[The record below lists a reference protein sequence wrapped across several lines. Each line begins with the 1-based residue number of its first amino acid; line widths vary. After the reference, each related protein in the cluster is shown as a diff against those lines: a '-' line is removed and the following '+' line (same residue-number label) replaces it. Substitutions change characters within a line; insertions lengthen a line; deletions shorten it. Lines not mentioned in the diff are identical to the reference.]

1 MLKSD
6 KLKLKI
12 IDLLKKEGE
21 KTLGQLKK
29 NIKIAHH
36 YTLTNA
42 LEFLEKI
49 GLIETVQKGDKLGS
63 KLVMLKK

>member
-1 MLKSD
+1 MLQAD
-6 KLKLKI
+6 KLKFEI
-12 IDLLKKEGE
+12 INLLKKEGE
-21 KTLGQLKK
+21 KTLGQIKK

-49 GLIETVQKGDKLGS
+49 GSIEIVHKGDKLGS
-63 KLVMLKK
+63 KIVRLKK

>member
-1 MLKSD
+1 MLRSD
-6 KLKLKI
+6 KLKFEI
-12 IDLLKKEGE
+12 IDLLKKDGE
-21 KTLGQLKK
+21 RTLGQIKK

-49 GLIETVQKGDKLGS
+49 GLIEIIQKGDKLGS
-63 KLVMLKK
+63 KIIRLRK